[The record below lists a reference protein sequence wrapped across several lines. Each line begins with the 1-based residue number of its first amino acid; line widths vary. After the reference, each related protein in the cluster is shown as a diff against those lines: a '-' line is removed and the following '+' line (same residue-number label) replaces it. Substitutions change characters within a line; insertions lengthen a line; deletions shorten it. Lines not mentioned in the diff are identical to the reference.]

1 MPKASWVPCNTRSS
15 TRKPQGTDYDTSLTV
30 DIALKTASFTSAT
43 FSVKRNGFE
52 KAYYNFITKADFDR
66 KYGGNA
72 DTYVQRELIG
82 KESGYP
88 ITLYSDNDINGSRL
102 AYDTQYVLIALPEA
116 DNEDRYG
123 VPTVVEFETLGY
135 EATGSATATIAVNS
149 ITDNYGVS
157 FYASVTVTPGADCA
171 GYYYAMIEKTAYD
184 AAANLGETICKQNG
198 VKYRAATEDT
208 TFSTDYYFAESYL
221 VLIPVDN
228 NGKMSAPVTSELLT
242 TSAK

>member
-1 MPKASWVPCNTRSS
+1 M
-15 TRKPQGTDYDTSLTV
+15 
-30 DIALKTASFTSAT
+30 
-43 FSVKRNGFE
+43 
-52 KAYYNFITKADFDR
+52 
-66 KYGGNA
+66 
-72 DTYVQRELIG
+72 IG

-102 AYDTQYVLIALPEA
+102 AYDTQYVLIGLPEA